1 MREYIVD
8 ILIEEFGFSIT
19 EAYNFFDQLVERD
32 MVEKFID
39 DINQYYSKKALIDF
53 FVGDVD
59 NE

>member
-1 MREYIVD
+1 MREYIID

-19 EAYNFFDQLVERD
+19 EAYNFFDQLVEKD